1 MADPLSPPDLPPV
14 PAPVEAPSPFLR
26 LRLKRLIFW
35 PLGVLVVLTIAALI
49 PPASDFG
56 AGVTAVFLATYATL
70 LLAAVSACRVAG
82 IPLTA
87 VIGTLPQESR
97 GWLRAGMLGPLVLAF
112 SAASMWATVYAASGV
127 SPDWAGQQLA
137 GDDDP
142 TVLIDRLSTTQ
153 RYLLALLAVV
163 IAPVVEEFAFRGLL
177 MRRSMARRGF
187 WPGLLLSA
195 LVFAVLHPPNWIG
208 AFVFSV
214 VAGILYLWSG
224 SLALPIL
231 VHMINNGFVALTLL
245 AQQFAP
251 TEPPTPSMEE
261 FRAQWIGP
269 LLLLLA
275 IAAMLFALTRPLVAV
290 ARQRAETKRSAH
302 SVQL

>member
-1 MADPLSPPDLPPV
+1 MADVTGPPDPLPSPP
-14 PAPVEAPSPFLR
+14 AVEPSPFLR

-35 PLGVLVVLTIAALI
+35 PLGVLVVLSVVALI

-56 AGVTAVFLATYATL
+56 DGVTAVFFATYATL

-82 IPLTA
+82 IPVG
-87 VIGTLPQESR
+87 VIVGAPPQESR
-97 GWLRAGMLGPLVLAF
+97 AWMRAGMLGPLVLAF
-112 SAASMWATVYAASGV
+112 SAASMWAMVFVASGF

-142 TVLIDRLSTTQ
+142 AVLIDRLSTMQ

-163 IAPVVEEFAFRGLL
+163 IAPVVEEFVFRGLL
-177 MRRSMARRGF
+177 MRRSIARRGF
-187 WPGLLLSA
+187 WPGLLVSA
-195 LVFAVLHPPNWIG
+195 LVFALLHPPNWIG

-231 VHMINNGFVALTLL
+231 VHMINNAFVALTLL

-251 TEPPTPSMEE
+251 GEAQATPSMEE
-261 FRAQWIGP
+261 FRSEWVGP
-269 LLLLLA
+269 LLILLA
-275 IAAMLFALTRPLVAV
+275 IGALLFALTRPLIAG
-290 ARQRAETKRSAH
+290 ARELAETNRSA
-302 SVQL
+302 